1 LSTIQKYGILGL
13 TLILLLPSFLNFNHV
28 FAHDPNFACD
38 DHSTTHLHQT
48 TLDCEL
54 CDFHP
59 SPIIAFHFFSYE
71 LDEVLP
77 PNKIFFNYYEF
88 LSDFQ
93 KLSFS
98 LRGPP
103 SSFQIA

>member
-1 LSTIQKYGILGL
+1 MNIYQKYGVLGL
-13 TLILLLPSFLNFNHV
+13 TFIMLLPSILSYNHV
-28 FAHDPNFACD
+28 FAHEFNFACD
-38 DHSTTHLHQT
+38 EHSTTHLHQSI
-48 TLDCEL
+48 LDCEL

-59 SPIIAFHFFSYE
+59 SP
-71 LDEVLP
+71 VLEFQLYNFDLTEISS
-77 PNKIFFNYYEF
+77 PNKKFFNSYEF

-103 SSFQIA
+103 ASISA

>member
-1 LSTIQKYGILGL
+1 LKSIQKYGLLGL
-13 TLILLLPSFLNFNHV
+13 AFIMLAPYILNFNHV
-28 FAHDPNFACD
+28 FAHNPNFACD

-59 SPIIAFHFFSYE
+59 SPVIAFHFFNYE
-71 LDEVLP
+71 FHEVFLP
-77 PNKIFFNYYEF
+77 NVKNLNYYEF
-88 LSDFQ
+88 LSDYQ

-103 SSFQIA
+103 SSSHIS